1 PAPRRA
7 GRAATPPPPF
17 LPVRV
22 ANGEVARR
30 AGGVSGGRRPS
41 SPARG
46 PPLRS
51 GARVPPSPRGEKRGC
66 VGPLHRFAVPLPTAW
81 GGKRLSPPFAC
92 EWRGG
97 PQGRRVPSA
106 VSGRAGVS
114 AGGAGGWGGGGAS
127 GASPGEQ

>member
-1 PAPRRA
+1 TRFAAPAPRRA

-51 GARVPPSPRGEKRGC
+51 GARVPPSPRGRREAASDPSTAFG
-66 VGPLHRFAVPLPTAW
+66 GPLAP
-81 GGKRLSPPFAC
+81 
-92 EWRGG
+92 RGG
-97 PQGRRVPSA
+97 RIR
-106 VSGRAGVS
+106 RAGVFRRGRRRLGRGRS
-114 AGGAGGWGGGGAS
+114 VRGFARRALS
-127 GASPGEQ
+127 